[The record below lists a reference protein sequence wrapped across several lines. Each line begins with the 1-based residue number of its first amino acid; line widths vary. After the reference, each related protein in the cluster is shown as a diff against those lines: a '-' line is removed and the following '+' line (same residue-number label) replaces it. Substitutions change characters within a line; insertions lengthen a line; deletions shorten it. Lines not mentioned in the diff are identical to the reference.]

1 MYIFSCKWN
10 NLDVQGVKSKAVG
23 GILSTNSEEE
33 AILLRQNSSF
43 IEVTQAFQPREEP
56 KVEPKE
62 ETLEVKPEEPNM
74 DEALKTIE
82 VMRKKKP
89 KIVVGARLVQE
100 EKE

>member
-56 KVEPKE
+56 KAKE
-62 ETLEVKPEEPNM
+62 EILEVPEEPKV

>member
-56 KVEPKE
+56 KVEE
-62 ETLEVKPEEPNM
+62 EILKPEEPKV